1 MAPPPPRPKSKG
13 INALDEDTFVE
24 AIGEIIERDFF
35 PDLPKLHRQIK
46 WLEGLEARG
55 RASATEV
62 SGEESSRPARCPRKI
77 TLVTVGLPV
86 GLDVLKT

>member
-55 RASATEV
+55 RPSATEV
-62 SGEESSRPARCPRKI
+62 SDEERSRPSRCPR
-77 TLVTVGLPV
+77 TLW
-86 GLDVLKT
+86 